1 MAKIP
6 ERDWS
11 SDNLAEALAIFKQT
25 MVYFIEDEN
34 INQPE

>member
-6 ERDWS
+6 EMDWS
-11 SDNLAEALAIFKQT
+11 CDNLAEALAIFKQT